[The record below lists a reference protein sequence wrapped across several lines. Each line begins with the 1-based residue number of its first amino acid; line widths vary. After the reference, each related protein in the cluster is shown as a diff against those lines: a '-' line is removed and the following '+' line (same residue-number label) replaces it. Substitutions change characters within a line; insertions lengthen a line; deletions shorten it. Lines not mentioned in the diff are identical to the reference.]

1 MLKNLYKQVLI
12 LLITLSSTAS
22 FAQNKEFLEFI
33 NKDHPW
39 VDSIYESLSN
49 KERIAQLFLVRS
61 HTNLGQA
68 YIDSVHRVIE
78 KEKLGGLVVFQG
90 GPTAHVNMFNKY
102 QQSSDIPLLISFDGE
117 WGLGMRLADYTLSFP
132 FQLTLGAVQNNELIY
147 QMGKQIAKEF
157 QRMGMHFNFAPVVDI
172 NNNPKNP
179 VIGFR
184 SFGDDKYKVTE
195 KAGAY
200 MQGMIDGGILT
211 SIKHFPGHGDTDVDS
226 HFDLPQLNFSRERL
240 DTLEL
245 YPFKE
250 LIAKGAQSV
259 MVGHMHVPVID
270 DTPNIPTSISEKAI
284 QELLI
289 NELGF
294 NGLVVT
300 DAMDMEGV
308 KKNFPNG
315 QSELMAY
322 KAGVDLIE
330 VSEDSERAIN
340 LIENSIQT
348 GETSE
353 ALLAR
358 KVKKVLATKLWLELH
373 KQKQIETANLY
384 EDLNSEAS
392 KKLFDSLALLAVT
405 LLNNEKLIDEF
416 NKDISTAIVQ
426 VGGNSMQAFEEQLLN
441 NTGNSKYYHIS
452 EELTKSEL
460 KKLLKETRKHPQ
472 IVLAIHDT
480 GLRPRP
486 GFAIKSKE
494 INNFVSKLAG
504 KRTISVLFSNPYSL
518 DNLPVKRSK
527 SILMA
532 YQNDPFMQE
541 AVEKI
546 LINKIPT
553 QGKLPVNINKKY
565 KNGMGL

>member
-1 MLKNLYKQVLI
+1 
-12 LLITLSSTAS
+12 
-22 FAQNKEFLEFI
+22 
-33 NKDHPW
+33 
-39 VDSIYESLSN
+39 
-49 KERIAQLFLVRS
+49 
-61 HTNLGQA
+61 
-68 YIDSVHRVIE
+68 
-78 KEKLGGLVVFQG
+78 
-90 GPTAHVNMFNKY
+90 
-102 QQSSDIPLLISFDGE
+102 
-117 WGLGMRLADYTLSFP
+117 
-132 FQLTLGAVQNNELIY
+132 LGAVQNNELIY

-200 MQGMIDGGILT
+200 MQGMIDGGTLT

-340 LIENSIQT
+340 LIKNSIQT
-348 GETSE
+348 GETTE

-392 KKLFDSLALLAVT
+392 KKLIDSLALQAVT

-426 VGGNSMQAFEEQLLN
+426 VGGDSMQAFEEQLLN

-480 GLRPRP
+480 GLR
-486 GFAIKSKE
+486 
-494 INNFVSKLAG
+494 
-504 KRTISVLFSNPYSL
+504 
-518 DNLPVKRSK
+518 
-527 SILMA
+527 
-532 YQNDPFMQE
+532 
-541 AVEKI
+541 
-546 LINKIPT
+546 
-553 QGKLPVNINKKY
+553 
-565 KNGMGL
+565 

>member
-1 MLKNLYKQVLI
+1 MLKNLYRQVLI

-33 NKDHPW
+33 NKDHQW
-39 VDSIYESLSN
+39 VDSIYESLTN

-61 HTNLGQA
+61 HTNLGQG
-68 YIDSVHRVIE
+68 YIDSVQRVIK

-90 GPTAHVNMFNKY
+90 GPNAHVNMFNNY

-117 WGLGMRLADYTLSFP
+117 WGLGMRMADSTLSFP

-147 QMGKQIAKEF
+147 QMGKQIASEF

-200 MQGMIDGGILT
+200 MQGMMDGGILT

-294 NGLVVT
+294 KGLVVT
-300 DAMDMEGV
+300 DAMDMDGV
-308 KKNFPNG
+308 KKNFPSG

-330 VSEDSERAIN
+330 VSADSEKAIK

-353 ALLAR
+353 ELLAK

-373 KQKQIETANLY
+373 KQNQIETVGLY
-384 EDLNSEAS
+384 EDLNSEAT
-392 KKLFDSLALLAVT
+392 KKLVDSLALQATT
-405 LLNNEKLIDEF
+405 LLNSKKLIEEF
-416 NKDISTAIVQ
+416 NKDVSTAIVQ
-426 VGGNSMQAFEEQLLN
+426 VGGDSMQSFEKQMLK
-441 NTGNSKYYHIS
+441 NTSNSKFYHIS

-460 KKLLKETRKHPQ
+460 KKLLKETRRHPQ

-486 GFAIKSKE
+486 SYIIESKE
-494 INNFVSKLAG
+494 INNFVAKLAG
-504 KRTISVLFSNPYSL
+504 KRTISVLFSNPYTL
-518 DNLPVKRSK
+518 NNLPVKRSK
-527 SILMA
+527 SILMG
-532 YQNDPFMQE
+532 YQNDPFMQK
-541 AVEKI
+541 AVGKI